1 MKKLRRLVI
10 IFTIVALLVSGGM
23 FSGYFA
29 RPAYAIDLGD
39 ILLAGGIILVVS
51 SFGGQINNFI
61 NDLLGSNEAA
71 AAGATKVVPIFSV
84 GQGAYVGAAQVVG
97 VPANVRRTQGV
108 AAVNAT
114 IGNVAGSAL
123 VPISTRR
130 PGGGTTLNRVSG
142 VGISA
147 VIDFR
152 L

>member
-1 MKKLRRLVI
+1 MKKYRRILIVV
-10 IFTIVALLVSGGM
+10 TITAMLVSGGL
-23 FSGYFA
+23 FSGYFL
-29 RPAYAIDLGD
+29 RPAYSQDLGD
-39 ILLAGGIILVVS
+39 ILLLGGIILVVS
-51 SFGGQINNFI
+51 TFGGQINNFI

-97 VPANVRRTQGV
+97 VPANVRRTRGV
-108 AAVNAT
+108 AAVNIT

-123 VPISTRR
+123 IPISTQR
-130 PGGGTTLNRVSG
+130 PGGGTSISRVSG

>member
-1 MKKLRRLVI
+1 MKRFRRVLIV
-10 IFTIVALLVSGGM
+10 FSIVAMLISGGL
-23 FSGYFA
+23 FSGYFS

-51 SFGGQINNFI
+51 TFGGQINNFI

-97 VPANVRRTQGV
+97 VPANIRRTRGV

-123 VPISTRR
+123 IPISTQR
-130 PGGGTTLNRVSG
+130 PGGGTSINRVSG